1 MSTSPASL
9 RTLPSLRLAH
19 PSRSAALPA
28 PLTPLLGREREVA
41 LAVALLRRAD
51 VRLLTITGPGG
62 IGKTRLAIELGRS
75 EASAYPDGV
84 VFVPLA
90 VVSDPNQV
98 AEAIARALGVQ
109 ESIEAAGREGLVGA
123 LRDAVALLILDN
135 FEHIL
140 EAAPLLTELLAVS
153 PGLKVVVT
161 SRSLLRL
168 AGEFALPVPP
178 LVLPDADEDQPLVEV
193 RQTPAVQLFVDRIQA
208 VSPGFALT
216 DETAVVVGRICRH
229 LDGLPLAIEL
239 AAAQAAVLPP
249 VALFA
254 RIQAQLPLPVSGPRD
269 APARLRTIT
278 DAVAWSYDLLTS
290 DEQRFFRRMSVFVG
304 GFGLDA
310 AEAVGGL
317 LEGQSYRFEG
327 DSPGGLRGSALRAEG
342 ERGRDGDGKTGRRKG
357 GKEQTTFSPS
367 PPHGDSRVP
376 LKASALSPSFVDSAM
391 ALEVLASLVDKSLVQ
406 QQSWEGEARFVMLE
420 TIRVFAWNQL
430 VASGEA
436 EAVRAVHASW
446 VLFLAEPAEMAVAVP
461 GQERRLRRLEIDQ
474 PNLIA
479 ALTWLDRQGNTEG
492 LLRLA
497 AAYGG
502 IALANG
508 RFREGRDWLERVLAR
523 APAGPSPV
531 RGRALISLGRL
542 VSLFD
547 EVDRADALLTEGIAA
562 MDPKLDALVVAF
574 GLIRQGAVANQLGK
588 HDRAEHLLNQALVL
602 VDDIYDPVTAN
613 IVAGTVLGN
622 LGVAA
627 QCLGDLDLARTR
639 YEQALVISREN
650 NHSFGIVRYLRD
662 LGDVDR
668 DRGDYVAAL
677 ASYKQCLDVLN
688 WQVEPRV
695 LVDVLEGAALAAAA
709 WQEPVKAARLLGAA
723 EVLRDGYGGAFM
735 VPTDVV
741 AHQRTLAVVRSALN
755 EAAIQVAWEAGRAF
769 SVSDAIA
776 EVQALSPPEEV
787 ATFANTVGRDIK
799 LSARELDVL
808 RLLVAGHSDREIAE
822 ALYLS
827 VRTIEAHVARILGKL
842 GVRTRTAAVGAALT
856 AGVIEPD
863 SQTPD

>member
-1 MSTSPASL
+1 M
-9 RTLPSLRLAH
+9 
-19 PSRSAALPA
+19 
-28 PLTPLLGREREVA
+28 A

-62 IGKTRLAIELGRS
+62 IGKTRLAIALGRA
-75 EASAYPDGV
+75 EAPAYPDGV
-84 VFVPLA
+84 IFVPLA

-123 LRDAVALLILDN
+123 LRDAVALLVLDN

-153 PGLKVVVT
+153 PGLKIVVT

-168 AGEFALPVPP
+168 AGEYALPVPP
-178 LVLPDADEDQPLVEV
+178 LMLPDSDEDQPLVEV
-193 RQTPAVQLFVDRIQA
+193 RQTPAVQLFIDRVLA

-310 AEAVGGL
+310 AEAIVN
-317 LEGQSYRFEG
+317 
-327 DSPGGLRGSALRAEG
+327 SPDGRRGTALRAEG
-342 ERGRDGDGKTGRRKG
+342 ERGRG
-357 GKEQTTFSPS
+357 GKENDDRTSVPSPS
-367 PPHGDSRVP
+367 PPQSDSFVP
-376 LKASALSPSFVDSAM
+376 LKAAALSPSVA
-391 ALEVLASLVDKSLVQ
+391 ALEVLASLVDKSLIQ
-406 QQSWEGEARFVMLE
+406 QQVWEGEARFVLLE
-420 TIRVFAWNQL
+420 TIRVFAWNYL

-436 EAVRAVHASW
+436 DAVRDAHASW
-446 VLFLAEPAEMAVAVP
+446 VLTLADPAELAVALP
-461 GQERRLRRLEIDQ
+461 GHEWRLRRLEIEH

-479 ALTWLDRQGNTEG
+479 ALTWLDQRGDTDG

-523 APAGPSPV
+523 APEGSSPV
-531 RGRALISLGRL
+531 RGRAMISLGRL

-547 EVDRADALLTEGIAA
+547 EVDRADALLTDGIAA
-562 MDPKLDALVVAF
+562 LDPKADALIVAF
-574 GLIRQGAVANQLGK
+574 AFIRQGAVANQLGK
-588 HDRAEHLLNQALVL
+588 HGRAEHLLNQALAL
-602 VDDIYDPVTAN
+602 VDDIHDPVTAN

-627 QCLGDLDLARTR
+627 HCLGDLDLARSH
-639 YEQALVISREN
+639 YEQALAISREN
-650 NHSFGIVRYLRD
+650 DHSFGIVRYLRD
-662 LGDVDR
+662 LGDIDR
-668 DRGDYVAAL
+668 DRGDYGASL

-688 WQVEPRV
+688 WQTEPRV

-735 VPTDVV
+735 VPPDMA
-741 AHQRTLAVVRSALN
+741 AHQRTLAVVRSALSK
-755 EAAIQVAWEAGRAF
+755 AAIQEAWEDGRGL
-769 SVSDAIA
+769 SVAAAIA
-776 EVQALSPPEEV
+776 EVQALVPPKGL
-787 ATFANTVGRDIK
+787 ATAANNLGRESK
-799 LSARELDVL
+799 LSSRELDVL

-863 SQTPD
+863 PQPAE